1 MSLKSFL
8 DINWIYTNLYG
19 DNVKLLENVYTHSSK
34 VAQKALKIADEKKL
48 DLDRKIIYCAAML
61 HDIGVVKCYA
71 PDINANG
78 PLPYIQHGVEGQKI
92 LQLYGLTMFDKVCE
106 RHTGSGITAIEIK
119 QQQLPLPHRDLLPVS
134 LLEKL
139 ICYADKFY
147 SKGGDLE
154 REKSIPE
161 IEKQLERF
169 GESSLKRFKELHQ
182 LFNS

>member
-1 MSLKSFL
+1 MHLSKELETLYKE
-8 DINWIYTNLYG
+8 IYNENLP
-19 DNVKLLENVYTHSSK
+19 LLATVLIHSEC
-34 VAQKALKIADEKKL
+34 VARKALICADKRNL
-48 DLDRKIIYCAAML
+48 PVDRELVLNGAML

-119 QQQLPLPHRDLLPVS
+119 QQQLPLPHRDMLPVS